1 MNIMHSTVQNR
12 RRTMNE
18 KTYKTMR
25 TTGAGSIAIG
35 IVVLIGGGV
44 CGVLGIINGARLLRK
59 KSEIIF

>member
-35 IVVLIGGGV
+35 IVVLIGGVV